1 MDGMA
6 QKGRMAAR
14 GPLSP
19 EQETVNHRLQN
30 APSISRWTN
39 HQLFCV
45 IVPLIDFAL
54 IVGGAYVT
62 RILHLEVV
70 VEDLL
75 MPALTAL
82 PLGILGGVLFL
93 LTANGVRLYTFKRLT
108 RTASNALW
116 SLAVWG
122 ACLLGMSALGYLFAL
137 GDSYPRTWTLAWATL
152 VAVALVV
159 SRIVLRVAI
168 LWATRRGLFRRRLAV
183 VGATP
188 RVIDLVAGFADENPE
203 ADYEVVGIFDD
214 RINRVPPRVSGIP
227 VLGTVDDLLDYCR
240 RQLVDVIVIAL
251 PWAAEGR
258 NATIVRQ
265 LRELPVDISLVP
277 DLDTSLLPPRGVL
290 WLGEIPTM
298 LVSRRPLT
306 DEQLTIK
313 WLEDKALGLML
324 LVLAAPLMLMA
335 ALAVKLTSKGPILF
349 EQERFGFNQ
358 KTIRVLKFRSM
369 YVDKGDVSG
378 QRRTVRNDPRVT
390 PVGRIIRRFSIDE
403 LPQLLNVLK
412 GDMSIVGPRAHA
424 VAMTVGGRYYDEVVA
439 EYAARHRVKP
449 GITGWAQIN
458 GSRGEIENVAQAEE
472 RLRFDLYYV
481 DNWSLLLDLR
491 IIAITAFLVLFDRQ
505 AY

>member
-1 MDGMA
+1 MDGIA
-6 QKGRMAAR
+6 RDGQKRAR

-19 EQETVNHRLQN
+19 EQETVTHRLRN

-39 HQLFCV
+39 HQLFCLV
-45 IVPLIDFAL
+45 VPLVDLAL
-54 IVGGAYVT
+54 IIGSAYAT
-62 RILHLEVV
+62 HLLNHEVAANNFFV
-70 VEDLL
+70 
-75 MPALTAL
+75 PALTAL
-82 PLGILGGVLFL
+82 PLGVLGGALFL
-93 LTANGVRLYTFKRLT
+93 LAANGARLYAFRELL
-108 RTASNALW
+108 RTGSNTLW
-116 SLAVWG
+116 SLAVWFG
-122 ACLLGMSALGYLFAL
+122 CLLGMSALGYLFAL
-137 GDSYPRTWTLAWATL
+137 SESYPRTWTLAWASL
-152 VAVALVV
+152 VAVLLIG
-159 SRIVLRVAI
+159 SRISVRGAI
-168 LWATRRGLFRRRLAV
+168 LWATRRGMFRQRLAV

-188 RVIDLVAGFADENPE
+188 RVIDLVAGFAEENPE
-203 ADYEVVGIFDD
+203 ADFEVVGIFDD

-227 VLGTVDDLLDYCR
+227 VLGTVEDLLEYCR

-290 WLGEIPTM
+290 WLGKIPTM
-298 LVSRRPLT
+298 LVSRRPLS
-306 DEQLTIK
+306 DQQLTIK
-313 WLEDKALGLML
+313 WLEDKALSLTL
-324 LVLAAPLMLMA
+324 LTLAAPIMIVA

-349 EQERFGFNQ
+349 AQERFGFNQ

-378 QRRTVRNDPRVT
+378 QKRTVRNDPRIT
-390 PVGRIIRRFSIDE
+390 PVGRFIRRFSIDE
-403 LPQLLNVLK
+403 LPQLLNVMK

-458 GSRGEIENVAQAEE
+458 GSRGEIENVTQAEE
-472 RLRFDLYYV
+472 RLRYDLYYV

-491 IIAITAFLVLFDRQ
+491 IIVITAFLVLFDRQ

>member
-1 MDGMA
+1 LFSVFA
-6 QKGRMAAR
+6 
-14 GPLSP
+14 PLSD
-19 EQETVNHRLQN
+19 V
-30 APSISRWTN
+30 
-39 HQLFCV
+39 
-45 IVPLIDFAL
+45 AL
-54 IVGGAYVT
+54 IVACAF
-62 RILHLEVV
+62 LA
-70 VEDLL
+70 LL
-75 MPALTAL
+75 LQPEALTGDAVRPALAAF
-82 PLGILGGVLFL
+82 PLGILGGMLFL
-93 LTANGVRLYTFKRLT
+93 LAANGMRLYDFKALIT
-108 RTASNALW
+108 TLQNTLW

-122 ACLLGMSALGYLFAL
+122 ACLLGLSALGYLFAL
-137 GDSYPRTWTLAWATL
+137 ADAYPRSWTLTWGALVALGLVGSRAFMRIAIQWATH
-152 VAVALVV
+152 
-159 SRIVLRVAI
+159 
-168 LWATRRGLFRRRLAV
+168 RGMFRQRLAV

-188 RVIDLVAGFADENPE
+188 RVIDLVASFADENPE
-203 ADYEVVGIFDD
+203 ADFEVVGIFDD

-227 VLGTVDDLLDYCR
+227 VLGTVDDLLDYSR

-251 PWAAEGR
+251 PWAAENR
-258 NATIVRQ
+258 NAAIVRQ

-290 WLGEIPTM
+290 WLGKIPTM

-306 DEQLTIK
+306 DKQLTMK
-313 WLEDKALGLML
+313 WVEDKILGLLML
-324 LVLAAPLMLMA
+324 LVASPIMLVT
-335 ALAVKLTSKGPILF
+335 ALAVKVTSKGPILF

-390 PVGRIIRRFSIDE
+390 PVGRFIRRFSIDE
-403 LPQLLNVLK
+403 LPQLLNVIL

-472 RLRFDLYYV
+472 RLRLDLFYV

-491 IIAITAFLVLFDRQ
+491 IIVITALLVVFDRQ

>member
-6 QKGRMAAR
+6 QKGRMAAH

-39 HQLFCV
+39 HQLFSV

-62 RILHLEVV
+62 RVLHLEVV

-93 LTANGVRLYTFKRLT
+93 LAANGVGLYTFKRLT
-108 RTASNALW
+108 RTGSNALW

-159 SRIVLRVAI
+159 SRIVLRGAI
-168 LWATRRGLFRRRLAV
+168 LWATRRGLFRQRLAV

-290 WLGEIPTM
+290 WLGKIPTM

-313 WLEDKALGLML
+313 WLEDKALGLLL
-324 LVLAAPLMLMA
+324 LVLAAPIMLA
-335 ALAVKLTSKGPILF
+335 AAVAVKLTSKGPILF

-378 QRRTVRNDPRVT
+378 QRRTVRDDPRVT